1 MLIFVLFLVMIDVNE
16 IVIERL
22 NEIGKQMDIL
32 ENSEFSKELKT
43 RLIGKFNMLPE
54 NVRKII
60 TNAGTEFQE
69 TGKIVVNSAYKAGV
83 DGGLKLTNFSGS
95 TIHQMVLKVGHGLN
109 FKFKP
114 WQAIKITKGIAVGGQ
129 ILSVFGVG
137 ISVFMQI
144 KTDQDA
150 ENLRE
155 DLRKNRQNIRSQF
168 NSVANKLEDF
178 GNQYIK
184 NNINRPLENPIA
196 DLDRNIQDIRN
207 TRLDRSKN
215 CRILEKLQEDCRIL
229 IRDIHS
235 ESNIEND

>member
-1 MLIFVLFLVMIDVNE
+1 M
-16 IVIERL
+16 
-22 NEIGKQMDIL
+22 
-32 ENSEFSKELKT
+32 
-43 RLIGKFNMLPE
+43 
-54 NVRKII
+54 
-60 TNAGTEFQE
+60 AG
-69 TGKIVVNSAYKAGV
+69 YKNYKG
-83 DGGLKLTNFSGS
+83 NCSRRS
-95 TIHQMVLKVGHGLN
+95 N
-109 FKFKP
+109 FKCFWCWDICIYANKNRSRCG
-114 WQAIKITKGIAVGGQ
+114 KSSRG
-129 ILSVFGVG
+129 F
-137 ISVFMQI
+137 
-144 KTDQDA
+144 
-150 ENLRE
+150 E
-155 DLRKNRQNIRSQF
+155 KNRQNIRSQF